1 MFDVLK
7 NIIMQAIIL
16 LGGQGTRLRD
26 LYPDR
31 PKALVPVAGRPFI
44 DWQIDWLRRGGVTE
58 VHLAAGFMAEQ
69 IEAWAATQGAV
80 TVTREPTPLG
90 TGGALKFIEPHI
102 RSDPFLVVN
111 GDTLLPKLDFQRL
124 GKQHQTSSND
134 WKITTRNFQRLE
146 NEAENVSNDCLP
158 AHDAPGSSLPMT
170 SDIEELS
177 LDRRQAGKT
186 CIAVTRIE
194 QAGRFGTV
202 EFDVDGRVT
211 AFREKADRQ
220 AGWINGG
227 VYLMD
232 RRVLDR
238 IPSDTFYSLETDL
251 FPSLIASDLLFAH
264 RTEPPLLDMG
274 TPEGLAE
281 MERILNA

>member
-1 MFDVLK
+1 
-7 NIIMQAIIL
+7 MQAIIL
-16 LGGQGTRLRD
+16 LGGQGTRLRE

-31 PKALVPVAGRPFI
+31 PKALVPVSGRPFI

-80 TVTREPTPLG
+80 TVTREPDPLG

-102 RSDPFLVVN
+102 RSNPFLVVN

-124 GKQHQTSSND
+124 EKQASESSND
-134 WKITTRNFQRLE
+134 WKNRAQNFQRLE
-146 NEAENVSNDCLP
+146 KPPQSTSNDCLP

-186 CIAVTRIE
+186 SIAVTRIE
-194 QAGRFGTV
+194 EAGRFGTV
-202 EFDVDGRVT
+202 EFDADGRVT

-232 RRVLDR
+232 RRVLDH
-238 IPSDTFYSLETDL
+238 IPADIPYSLETDL
-251 FPSLIASDLLFAH
+251 FPALIASDRLFAH

-281 MERILNA
+281 MERALNGQR